1 MVTMEKNQ
9 DIDEMTLE
17 KLWGEEVTK
26 LSPEVRVIIT
36 SALRKVR
43 QRREQH
49 QDFPNSKSPSLI
61 VKM

>member
-1 MVTMEKNQ
+1 VTIEKDQ

-36 SALRKVR
+36 SVLRKVR
-43 QRREQH
+43 QRREQQ
-49 QDFPNSKSPSLI
+49 QDFPNSKSPLLI
-61 VKM
+61 VMM

>member
-26 LSPEVRVIIT
+26 LSPEVRVIIA

-49 QDFPNSKSPSLI
+49 QDFPNIQSPL
-61 VKM
+61 

>member
-26 LSPEVRVIIT
+26 LSPEVRVIIA
-36 SALRKVR
+36 SALRKAR

-49 QDFPNSKSPSLI
+49 QDFPNSKSPLLI

>member
-1 MVTMEKNQ
+1 VVTREKDQ

-43 QRREQH
+43 QRREQQ
-49 QDFPNSKSPSLI
+49 QDFPNSKSPLLI
-61 VKM
+61 VMM

>member
-17 KLWGEEVTK
+17 KLLGEEVTK
-26 LSPEVRVIIT
+26 LSPEVRIIIA
-36 SALRKVR
+36 SALRKVK

-49 QDFPNSKSPSLI
+49 QGSPNSQSP
-61 VKM
+61 